1 MNRAQAAASSPPKEA
16 KEAVTERLW
25 QYGRKASQGTEFF
38 IAVVQSE
45 KRCQNADYDA
55 RIARPTTAIQ
65 HFYHAEIR

>member
-1 MNRAQAAASSPPKEA
+1 MNRAQAAVSSLPRAA
-16 KEAVTERLW
+16 KEAVIERLW

-55 RIARPTTAIQ
+55 RIACPTTAIQ